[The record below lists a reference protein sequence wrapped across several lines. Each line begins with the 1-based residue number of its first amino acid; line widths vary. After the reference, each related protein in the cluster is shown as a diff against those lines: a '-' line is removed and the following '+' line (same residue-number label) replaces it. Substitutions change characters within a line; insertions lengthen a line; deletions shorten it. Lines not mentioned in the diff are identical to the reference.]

1 MNDEVRMREQRRY
14 EPEPPPRARNDP
26 EPTEATEAAGTP
38 DAVKDAESR
47 KATKE
52 KLAWVRGRGVDWVRP
67 TDLIAQGGGA
77 LSRRGI
83 DRTAE
88 MNRHVRAPIEK
99 GARWVAE
106 RAERL
111 PPLSAFDRR
120 GGAEQGP
127 RRSGVGMRWPG
138 GDESW
143 TPTPQRRDPQ
153 SSEGAPRRREVP
165 RP

>member
-1 MNDEVRMREQRRY
+1 MNDEDRMREQPHQHP
-14 EPEPPPRARNDP
+14 EPEPPRERSDP
-26 EPTEATEAAGTP
+26 NPAETTEAAGTP

-47 KATKE
+47 KAAKE
-52 KLAWVRGRGVDWVRP
+52 KLAQVRGRGVDWVRP
-67 TDLIAQGGGA
+67 TDLLARGGST

-106 RAERL
+106 RAKRL
-111 PPLSAFDRR
+111 PPVSAFGRR

-127 RRSGVGMRWPG
+127 RRSGVGMR
-138 GDESW
+138 
-143 TPTPQRRDPQ
+143 
-153 SSEGAPRRREVP
+153 
-165 RP
+165 

>member
-52 KLAWVRGRGVDWVRP
+52 KLARVRGRGVDWVRP

>member
-1 MNDEVRMREQRRY
+1 MNDEDRMREQHRQHP
-14 EPEPPPRARNDP
+14 EPEQPPPARNDP
-26 EPTEATEAAGTP
+26 NPAETTDAAGTP

-47 KATKE
+47 KAAKE
-52 KLAWVRGRGVDWVRP
+52 KLARVRGRGVDWVRP
-67 TDLIAQGGGA
+67 TDLITQGGGT

-106 RAERL
+106 RAKRL
-111 PPLSAFDRR
+111 PSLSAFGRR

-127 RRSGVGMRWPG
+127 RRSGVRMR
-138 GDESW
+138 
-143 TPTPQRRDPQ
+143 
-153 SSEGAPRRREVP
+153 
-165 RP
+165 

>member
-1 MNDEVRMREQRRY
+1 MNDEDRMREQHRQHP
-14 EPEPPPRARNDP
+14 ETEPPPRERNDP
-26 EPTEATEAAGTP
+26 NPAETTEAAGTP

-47 KATKE
+47 KAAKE
-52 KLAWVRGRGVDWVRP
+52 KLAQVRGRGVDWVRP
-67 TDLIAQGGGA
+67 TDLLARGGGT

-106 RAERL
+106 RARRL
-111 PPLSAFDRR
+111 PPLSAFGRR

-127 RRSGVGMRWPG
+127 RRSGVGMR
-138 GDESW
+138 
-143 TPTPQRRDPQ
+143 
-153 SSEGAPRRREVP
+153 
-165 RP
+165 

>member
-1 MNDEVRMREQRRY
+1 MNDENRMREQHRQHP
-14 EPEPPPRARNDP
+14 EPEPPRERNDP
-26 EPTEATEAAGTP
+26 NPAETTEAAGTP

-47 KATKE
+47 KAAKE
-52 KLAWVRGRGVDWVRP
+52 KLAQVRGRGVDWVRP
-67 TDLIAQGGGA
+67 TDLLARGGGT

-106 RAERL
+106 RAKRL
-111 PPLSAFDRR
+111 PPLSAFGRR

-127 RRSGVGMRWPG
+127 RRSGVGMR
-138 GDESW
+138 
-143 TPTPQRRDPQ
+143 
-153 SSEGAPRRREVP
+153 
-165 RP
+165 

>member
-1 MNDEVRMREQRRY
+1 MNDEDRMREQHRS
-14 EPEPPPRARNDP
+14 EPEPPPRERNDP
-26 EPTEATEAAGTP
+26 DPAEATEAAGTP

-47 KATKE
+47 KAVKE
-52 KLAWVRGRGVDWVRP
+52 KLARVRGRGVDWVRP
-67 TDLIAQGGGA
+67 TDLIAQGGGR

-106 RAERL
+106 RAKRL
-111 PPLSAFDRR
+111 PPLSAFGRR

-127 RRSGVGMRWPG
+127 HRSGVGMR
-138 GDESW
+138 
-143 TPTPQRRDPQ
+143 
-153 SSEGAPRRREVP
+153 
-165 RP
+165 

>member
-1 MNDEVRMREQRRY
+1 MNDEDRMQEQHRS
-14 EPEPPPRARNDP
+14 EPEPPPRERNDP
-26 EPTEATEAAGTP
+26 NPAETTEAAGTP

-47 KATKE
+47 KAAKD
-52 KLAWVRGRGVDWVRP
+52 KLARVRGRGVDWVRP
-67 TDLIAQGGGA
+67 TDLIAQGGGT

-106 RAERL
+106 RAKRL
-111 PPLSAFDRR
+111 PPLSAFGRR

-127 RRSGVGMRWPG
+127 RRSGVGMK
-138 GDESW
+138 
-143 TPTPQRRDPQ
+143 
-153 SSEGAPRRREVP
+153 
-165 RP
+165 